1 MSPPAQPLLT
11 RADLRLVMTASLSA
25 GLAVILGVR
34 EANYAPSAVA
44 AALGGTLGA
53 SRVLGIQR
61 MQGTVLGGLIV
72 AILHPS
78 LSKVLPLPLGV
89 GLALACTRLFGGSI
103 GLHSGYKVAGMVVSV
118 AWLIQDNGLSTW
130 LDGRLVTTMIGV
142 VLAWLSVATI
152 WPSRALSQ
160 HHQLS
165 KQLWTNCA
173 ELMRER
179 AQQLELGQE
188 VKASERM
195 AQRNRLLAM
204 QLKLQTQR
212 PEAELELAADQLGE
226 RLGRLWDLQEQLL
239 LSLIASYRTLLRIP
253 MVPMPGP
260 SLSRLLSVEVAAL
273 RTLADRLDLWSL
285 HWPESRWLGQR
296 RHRENSLAGAL
307 AQLEA
312 AEVLVFADAEANEV
326 LIGHCGGRR
335 AVACQQLL
343 SCAIDFET
351 AWAATP

>member
-11 RADLRLVMTASLSA
+11 RADLRLALTASLSA
-25 GLAVILGVR
+25 GLAITLGLP
-34 EANYAPSAVA
+34 ETCYAPMAVA

-61 MQGTVLGGLIV
+61 MQGTVLGGVIV

-78 LSKVLPLPLGV
+78 LSKVLPLPIGMA
-89 GLALACTRLFGGSI
+89 LALACTRLFGGSI
-103 GLHSGYKVAGMVVSV
+103 GLHSGYKVAGLVVAV
-118 AWLIQDNGLSTW
+118 AWLIQDDGLSTW
-130 LDGRLVTTMIGV
+130 LDARLVVTMIGV
-142 VLAWLSVATI
+142 LLSWLAVAVV
-152 WPSRALSQ
+152 WPSRALIK
-160 HHQLS
+160 HRQLS
-165 KQLWTNCA
+165 SQLFNNIA
-173 ELMRER
+173 QALRER
-179 AQQLELGQE
+179 AQHLERGKE

-195 AQRNRLLAM
+195 AQRNGLLALLL
-204 QLKLQTQR
+204 QLQTQR
-212 PEAELELAADQLGE
+212 PEAEVELTTDQLGE

-260 SLSRLLSVEVAAL
+260 SLSQLLSVEVAAL
-273 RTLADRLDLWSL
+273 RTLADRVDLWSL

-296 RHRENSLAGAL
+296 PHRENSLAEAL

-312 AEVLVFADAEANEV
+312 AEALVFADAEANQV
-326 LIGHCGGRR
+326 LMGHCGGRR

-343 SCAIDFET
+343 NSAIDFET
-351 AWAATP
+351 DWAAMP